1 LFGKTKD
8 IRKNKRKKTSSNSH
22 WTSCLFRKVFRNLF
36 KATYGSQL
44 MIFELIVENEIEST
58 SVLETRN
65 RSQKKI
71 ITLW

>member
-1 LFGKTKD
+1 
-8 IRKNKRKKTSSNSH
+8 
-22 WTSCLFRKVFRNLF
+22 LFRKVFRNLF

-71 ITLW
+71 ITL